1 MKYPDLLN
9 EDIARIGVQ
18 YTRKYNLLSGRL
30 ITDVI
35 KTSLGPRGLDKV
47 YIDIQ
52 GDDMITK
59 HGGAFLRKVDVGQPA
74 AKAVI
79 DGANTVDTHVG
90 DGTISVAVLIGA
102 LIKQAEDLLEKKIPP
117 AVIVRGYNKAA
128 EIAQEILWQIA
139 QKSNPSD
146 RNILHNLAISC
157 LKGKAIFNMSADE
170 VPFANLVVDA
180 ICAITDFEKNKL
192 DVDDI
197 KIEQKLGNMSEI
209 KLVKGIVIDK
219 TIDNYA
225 MPTSIENAKILLTND
240 FLENM
245 RPKTEDQITITTPEQ
260 MSLFHKEIA
269 NNIISKVKKIVECGA
284 NVVISRKGIDNIA
297 QEALAKAGIISMR
310 RVKSNDLWWV
320 EKATGAKT
328 CKSLEDI
335 SLDDLGHAKKVYQK
349 MVGDDKMVFV
359 DGCSNPKSVTL
370 LLRANSFRYLD
381 EFHRTALNAIYVLRD
396 FIEKPF
402 IVRGGGAPEAIIARK
417 IREKSYE
424 IEGREQLVVE
434 KFADA
439 IEEIPITLARNAGM
453 DPIDTLTELRSKHA
467 EFTNGKFRWFGID
480 SAKRMVNEINSNVIE
495 PVVVKEQIIKT
506 AVEVT
511 NMILNVDDV
520 FMRDEIDNT
529 HCHIDGTV
537 HAHKDGG
544 KSHNH
549 FEQEGLEQRQMH
561 HYY

>member
-9 EDIARIGVQ
+9 EDVARIGVQ

-52 GDDMITK
+52 GDEMITK

-79 DGANTVDTHVG
+79 EGANAVDTHVG

-102 LIKQAEDLLEKKIPP
+102 LIKQAEDLLEKKIPS

-128 EIAQEILWQIA
+128 EIAQEILWEIA
-139 QKSNPSD
+139 QKSNPAD
-146 RNILHNLAISC
+146 RKILHQLAICC

-170 VPFANLVVDA
+170 VPIAKQIVDA

-197 KIEQKLGNMSEI
+197 KIEQKPGNMSEI
-209 KLVKGIVIDK
+209 QLVKGIVIDK

-240 FLENM
+240 SLENM
-245 RPKTEDQITITTPEQ
+245 RPKTDDQITITTPEQ

-269 NNIISKVKKIVECGA
+269 NNAISNVKKIVESGA

-335 SLDDLGHAKKVYQK
+335 SPDDLGHAKKFYQK

-359 DGCSNPKSVTL
+359 DECSNPKSVTL

-424 IEGREQLVVE
+424 IEGREQFVVE

-439 IEEIPITLARNAGM
+439 IEEIPLTLARNAGM
-453 DPIDTLTELRSKHA
+453 DPIDSL
-467 EFTNGKFRWFGID
+467 
-480 SAKRMVNEINSNVIE
+480 
-495 PVVVKEQIIKT
+495 
-506 AVEVT
+506 
-511 NMILNVDDV
+511 
-520 FMRDEIDNT
+520 
-529 HCHIDGTV
+529 
-537 HAHKDGG
+537 
-544 KSHNH
+544 
-549 FEQEGLEQRQMH
+549 
-561 HYY
+561 Y

>member
-9 EDIARIGVQ
+9 EDVARIGVQ

-52 GDDMITK
+52 GDEMITK

-79 DGANTVDTHVG
+79 EGANAVDTHVG
-90 DGTISVAVLIGA
+90 DGTISVAILIGA

-128 EIAQEILWQIA
+128 EIAQEILWKIA
-139 QKSNPSD
+139 QKSNPAD
-146 RNILHNLAISC
+146 RKILHQLAICC
-157 LKGKAIFNMSADE
+157 LKGKAIFNMSSDE
-170 VPFANLVVDA
+170 VPIAKQIVDA

-197 KIEQKLGNMSEI
+197 KIEQKPGNMSEI
-209 KLVKGIVIDK
+209 QLVKGIVIDK

-240 FLENM
+240 SLEYM
-245 RPKTEDQITITTPEQ
+245 RPKTDDQITITTPEQ

-269 NNIISKVKKIVECGA
+269 NNAISNVKKIVESGA

-335 SLDDLGHAKKVYQK
+335 SPDDLGHAKKFYQK

-359 DGCSNPKSVTL
+359 DECSNPKSVTL

-424 IEGREQLVVE
+424 IEGREQFVVE

-453 DPIDTLTELRSKHA
+453 DPIDALTELRSKHA
-467 EFTNGKFRWFGID
+467 KFTNGKFRWFGID
-480 SAKRMVNEINSNVIE
+480 SAQRMVNEINSNVIE
-495 PVVVKEQIIKT
+495 PAVVKEQVIKT

-511 NMILNVDDV
+511 NMILRVDDV

>member
-1 MKYPDLLN
+1 
-9 EDIARIGVQ
+9 
-18 YTRKYNLLSGRL
+18 
-30 ITDVI
+30 
-35 KTSLGPRGLDKV
+35 
-47 YIDIQ
+47 
-52 GDDMITK
+52 
-59 HGGAFLRKVDVGQPA
+59 
-74 AKAVI
+74 
-79 DGANTVDTHVG
+79 
-90 DGTISVAVLIGA
+90 
-102 LIKQAEDLLEKKIPP
+102 
-117 AVIVRGYNKAA
+117 
-128 EIAQEILWQIA
+128 
-139 QKSNPSD
+139 
-146 RNILHNLAISC
+146 
-157 LKGKAIFNMSADE
+157 
-170 VPFANLVVDA
+170 
-180 ICAITDFEKNKL
+180 
-192 DVDDI
+192 
-197 KIEQKLGNMSEI
+197 
-209 KLVKGIVIDK
+209 
-219 TIDNYA
+219 
-225 MPTSIENAKILLTND
+225 
-240 FLENM
+240 
-245 RPKTEDQITITTPEQ
+245 
-260 MSLFHKEIA
+260 
-269 NNIISKVKKIVECGA
+269 
-284 NVVISRKGIDNIA
+284 VVISRKGIDNIA

-335 SLDDLGHAKKVYQK
+335 SPDDLGHAKKVYQK

-467 EFTNGKFRWFGID
+467 EFTNGKFRWIGID
-480 SAKRMVNEINSNVIE
+480 SAKRVVNEINSNVIE

>member
-1 MKYPDLLN
+1 
-9 EDIARIGVQ
+9 
-18 YTRKYNLLSGRL
+18 
-30 ITDVI
+30 
-35 KTSLGPRGLDKV
+35 
-47 YIDIQ
+47 
-52 GDDMITK
+52 
-59 HGGAFLRKVDVGQPA
+59 
-74 AKAVI
+74 
-79 DGANTVDTHVG
+79 
-90 DGTISVAVLIGA
+90 
-102 LIKQAEDLLEKKIPP
+102 
-117 AVIVRGYNKAA
+117 
-128 EIAQEILWQIA
+128 
-139 QKSNPSD
+139 
-146 RNILHNLAISC
+146 
-157 LKGKAIFNMSADE
+157 
-170 VPFANLVVDA
+170 
-180 ICAITDFEKNKL
+180 
-192 DVDDI
+192 
-197 KIEQKLGNMSEI
+197 
-209 KLVKGIVIDK
+209 
-219 TIDNYA
+219 
-225 MPTSIENAKILLTND
+225 
-240 FLENM
+240 M

-260 MSLFHKEIA
+260 MNLFHKEIA
-269 NNIISKVKKIVECGA
+269 YNVISKVKKIVECGA
-284 NVVISRKGIDNIA
+284 NVIISRKGIDNIA

-335 SLDDLGHAKKVYQK
+335 SLDDLGHAKKFYQK

-453 DPIDTLTELRSKHA
+453 DPIDALTELRSKHA
-467 EFTNGKFRWFGID
+467 EFTNGKYRWFGID
-480 SAKRMVNEINSNVIE
+480 SAKRTVNEINSNVIE